1 MIFHN
6 RLCKIDYFHDILRC
20 EDEILKIVEAFAEH
34 DFCPLRLIGM
44 VSAMNTDNLILRIL
58 FL

>member
-1 MIFHN
+1 MILH
-6 RLCKIDYFHDILRC
+6 YG
-20 EDEILKIVEAFAEH
+20 DETLKIVEAFAEH
-34 DFCPLRLIGM
+34 DFYPLRLIGM